1 MKQRGLNKIWIGFF
15 ILVGVLFY
23 KFINKD
29 SLIYVVNRSLP
40 GTEAGLLNGMLWG
53 DKSGFSKDFYN
64 QLKNS
69 GLVHLVVVS
78 GSNVILVFKG
88 LVENLAKIIGRK
100 KAIGLGFVIVLGY
113 LEIVGWEIPVVRA
126 MILISVM
133 YWAQIL
139 GRKYNLVRGLILSGL
154 IIVLAWPGSIKEVS
168 FWLSFL
174 AFIGVVTCP
183 WKGILASSFWV
194 SWWISP
200 IMGLFFGK
208 LSLIGPI
215 SNMLV
220 ILVVEVVTIMGFLG
234 SIIGILIPILGKIIL
249 WSIWPLLK
257 YFATVTEMIGN
268 LSWVNLE
275 VNFNYLI
282 LLGWYMILIWIKI
295 KLNLTHPC
303 PSLREGNLFIPRPGR
318 GEDLKTSP
326 IFKGRWSE
334 ISDQG
339 GFKIGKGKGLAL

>member
-1 MKQRGLNKIWIGFF
+1 MVGMAGFMMYRF
-15 ILVGVLFY
+15 V
-23 KFINKD
+23 KRD
-29 SLIYVVNRSLP
+29 SLIYVVNQSLP

-53 DKSGFSKDFYN
+53 DKTGFSKDFYN

-78 GSNVILVFKG
+78 GSNIILVFKG
-88 LVENLAKIIGRK
+88 LVENLAKLIGRK

-113 LEIVGWEIPVVRA
+113 LDVVGWEIPVVRA
-126 MILISVM
+126 MILVSVM

-154 IIVLAWPGSIKEVS
+154 IITLAWPGSLGEVS
-168 FWLSFL
+168 FWLSFM

-183 WKGILASSFWV
+183 WKNILVSSFWI
-194 SWWISP
+194 SLWISP

-208 LSLIGPI
+208 VNLIGPI

-220 ILVVEVVTIMGFLG
+220 ILVVETVTVVGFMGTFLG
-234 SIIGILIPILGKIIL
+234 LVIPVLGKVVL

-257 YFATVTEMIGN
+257 YFSVVVEMIG
-268 LSWVNLE
+268 SWGWVNVE
-275 VNFNYLI
+275 VKFNNLI
-282 LLGWYMILIWIKI
+282 LLGWYVILIWLKV

-303 PSLREGNLFIPRPGR
+303 PSQREGRPFVPRPGR
-318 GEDLKTSP
+318 GEGYNFIVKPTALRAP
-326 IFKGRWSE
+326 PNKG
-334 ISDQG
+334 
-339 GFKIGKGKGLAL
+339 GLS